1 MTAIDLQLAED
12 RALRDAAKRLF
23 DADVAFIREDLAQ
36 RSAGGRVADRAVD
49 AVLDTADDGL
59 NLANEHRTA
68 LIVITTAIAAW
79 FARRPI
85 CRALT
90 AIRDKAEDSFG

>member
-23 DADVAFIREDLAQ
+23 DADIAFIREDLAQ
-36 RSAGGRVADRAVD
+36 RGAGGRIADRAVD
-49 AVLDTADDGL
+49 AALDTADDGL
-59 NLANEHRTA
+59 NLAAEHKTA
-68 LIVITTAIAAW
+68 LIAITTALVAW

-85 CRALT
+85 CRAFSAL
-90 AIRDKAEDSFG
+90 RDKAEETFQ

>member
-1 MTAIDLQLAED
+1 MTAVDLQLAED

-36 RSAGGRVADRAVD
+36 RSAGGRIADRAAD
-49 AVLDTADDGL
+49 AALDTADDAL
-59 NLANEHRTA
+59 NLAGEHRTA
-68 LIVITTAIAAW
+68 LVALTAVIAAW

-85 CRALT
+85 GRGLARL
-90 AIRDKAEDSFG
+90 RDTIEDTFR

>member
-1 MTAIDLQLAED
+1 MSAIDLQLAED

-36 RSAGGRVADRAVD
+36 RSAGGRVADRAAD
-49 AVLDTADDGL
+49 AALDTADDAL
-59 NLANEHRTA
+59 SAAREHKTILLVVTA
-68 LIVITTAIAAW
+68 GIVAW

-85 CRALT
+85 CRAVT
-90 AIRDKAEDSFG
+90 ALRDKAGDMFR